1 MLLDCFNP
9 SQMLWKP
16 SYYLVRGSSLDLVL
30 TTLVD
35 LMVGSIRLGLVG
47 TRGGGASGFE
57 AIYRSHKST
66 EAFELKAAV
75 VSSLLLDPQV
85 YCSQRCLFQ
94 STCKPITAYSRC

>member
-1 MLLDCFNP
+1 MDGAGAGAGGGDGRDGMLLDCFNP

-47 TRGGGASGFE
+47 TRE
-57 AIYRSHKST
+57 
-66 EAFELKAAV
+66 E
-75 VSSLLLDPQV
+75 D
-85 YCSQRCLFQ
+85 
-94 STCKPITAYSRC
+94 